1 MLWVLEKGAACT
13 LVFAKGNQGK
23 FPKGGDVSA
32 QIKGQEIVSKRRNW
46 WEELL
51 RQGQSTLNALKG
63 KVSTAWEVVY
73 MIRKKSGMQGVLRDE
88 AGKFLKGI
96 CTQ

>member
-1 MLWVLEKGAACT
+1 MLWVLEKGTAYT
-13 LVFAKGNQGK
+13 LVFAEGNRGK
-23 FPKGGDVSA
+23 FPKGGDNSA
-32 QIKGQEIVSKRRNW
+32 QIKGQEIVKEGIGGRS
-46 WEELL
+46 LL
-51 RQGQSTLNALKG
+51 RQGQSMLNVMKG

>member
-46 WEELL
+46 WEEPSET
-51 RQGQSTLNALKG
+51 RAKYTQCTKGQSKHSMGSRLH
-63 KVSTAWEVVY
+63 
-73 MIRKKSGMQGVLRDE
+73 D
-88 AGKFLKGI
+88 
-96 CTQ
+96 